1 MAQPLE
7 STTHERG
14 PQSAVLSPGLHAA
27 FIEMASD
34 KSFRIRSVNG
44 QRMLARL
51 GDGVERALVEQC
63 MRSNQ
68 LVIITA
74 TDAEVLILG
83 ALQTQRT
90 FHREPD
96 GTLMIESERVELRAE
111 KEVRLQ
117 TGASAL
123 KLNEDGKVRINGH
136 RMVLDVDTNV
146 RVLSAL
152 VELP

>member
-7 STTHERG
+7 STLHERG
-14 PQSAVLSPGLHAA
+14 PQSAVLTPGLHAA
-27 FIEMASD
+27 YVEMASD
-34 KSFRIRSVNG
+34 KSFRIRSISG
-44 QRMLARL
+44 HRLLARL

-74 TDAEVLILG
+74 AETDVLILG

-96 GTLMIESERVELRAE
+96 GTLLIESERVELRAE
-111 KEVRLQ
+111 KELRLR

-123 KLNEDGKVRINGH
+123 KLQEDGKVRI
-136 RMVLDVDTNV
+136 
-146 RVLSAL
+146 
-152 VELP
+152 

>member
-7 STTHERG
+7 STLGERE
-14 PQSAVLSPGLHAA
+14 PHSAVLTPGLHAA
-27 FIEMASD
+27 HVELASD

-44 QRMLARL
+44 QRILARL

-68 LVIITA
+68 LVVVTA
-74 TDAEVLILG
+74 TETDVLIVG
-83 ALQTQRT
+83 ALQTQCA

-96 GTLMIESERVELRAE
+96 GTLLIESERIELRAE
-111 KEVRLQ
+111 RELRLKS
-117 TGASAL
+117 GASAL
-123 KLNEDGKVRINGH
+123 KLAEDGKVRINGH
-136 RMVLDVDTNV
+136 RMVVDVDTNV